1 MMCSERTSKARFSS
15 SNGYSG
21 GSERTS
27 SKGLSSES
35 NGFNSSDRTSKAS
48 DNRLSSASYGISSV
62 DGRSSKAGLSRNS
75 SDSYGI
81 MSDDIGVTLGGS
93 SDRTSK
99 AGLSN
104 RSSYNELNAGRWS
117 NRVSSTEP
125 NSASDRTSKAGCSEN
140 NLSDRTSK
148 AGSSEGMLSDKTNTE
163 SPVESYPSERTSKQ
177 GCEYSPTEQHQQKS
191 ESDSPYHT
199 ATSGSGTGSG
209 KGSDRPEDQVA
220 GRSSDLPSWRSNSNT
235 SRKDNTSGGNTHS
248 SHEIMKDSN
257 EENAGYRGNTDE
269 GAPKMIPLS
278 DLCTSN
284 ATIESTFRG
293 NFVYGNDSVDISG
306 NSLSNVCLYFICKEK
321 VYDNW

>member
-125 NSASDRTSKAGCSEN
+125 NSA
-140 NLSDRTSK
+140 
-148 AGSSEGMLSDKTNTE
+148 SDKTNTE

>member
-117 NRVSSTEP
+117 NRVSST
-125 NSASDRTSKAGCSEN
+125 
-140 NLSDRTSK
+140 SK

-220 GRSSDLPSWRSNSNT
+220 GRSSDLPSWRSNRNT

-257 EENAGYRGNTDE
+257 EENAGYRGNIDE